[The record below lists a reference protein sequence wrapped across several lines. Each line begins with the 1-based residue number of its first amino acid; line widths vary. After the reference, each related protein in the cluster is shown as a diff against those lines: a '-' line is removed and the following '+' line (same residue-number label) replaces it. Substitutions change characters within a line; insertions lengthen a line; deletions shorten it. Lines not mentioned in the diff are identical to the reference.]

1 MEQVTVTQVLI
12 AASIVTALNLA
23 GEVHAEVKGLDQNWS
38 AKDLSAWQDTSQGSR
53 LIPLSWFI
61 ALEKADT
68 QERFLTDANVLKF
81 GYTPRDLV
89 FDHYTYRLPRGFVVD
104 VTDDD
109 ELTFSRLRWK
119 AAQTSR
125 EPWVGM
131 NCSACHTA
139 SITYQGQI
147 FEVQGGPTSADF
159 QSFLEAFRRALVQT
173 RASEEKFDRFSSRV
187 LGSDNSAANKDMLL
201 ISLDRLNQFLA
212 TSASLNSTDLR
223 YGPGRVDAVGHIL
236 NRIAQLNGAIAP
248 TPNPSDAPVSYPFL
262 WNVPQHSKVQWNGI
276 APNLRVLGKQ
286 GLDIGALA
294 RNTSEVIG
302 VFADV
307 KFVQHSISGGYPSS
321 VNVKNLELL
330 ERTLEKLK
338 PPRWPEQLPPIK
350 KCNDPTNPNECLVTR
365 GANLFKA
372 NCSGCHV
379 HLPRDDLKR
388 PIDAKMSK
396 IIDIEVAAETSKSIG
411 TDPWMACNAY
421 QFKSDPGLLE
431 GVRLNA
437 LFGSVTKDDNLATQL
452 GVAARKVLLNKGTDV
467 VALAASGFFNVEQR
481 DKSTAIL
488 PVQKQMTTYAYI
500 TQLFK
505 TSKQLRLDQCYG
517 KAPKEEILAY
527 KARPLTGIWATAPYL
542 HNGSVPT
549 LYDLLLPP
557 NQRPKSFYTGSTIF
571 DPKKVGFITDE
582 DAVNQ
587 FPYDTSLP
595 GNLNSGHDYGATSFY
610 DDDRWALIE
619 YMKTL

>member
-1 MEQVTVTQVLI
+1 MEQVIVKQVLI
-12 AASIVTALNLA
+12 AASIVTALSLA
-23 GEVHAEVKGLDQNWS
+23 GGAHAEVRGLDQNWS
-38 AKDLSAWQDTSQGSR
+38 ATDLSAWQDESQGSR
-53 LIPLSWFI
+53 LIPLSWFM

-68 QERFLTDANVLKF
+68 KERFLTDANVLRF
-81 GYTPRDLV
+81 GYPPRDLV

-109 ELTFSRLRWK
+109 QLTFSRLRWK

-139 SITYQGQI
+139 TIAYQGHT
-147 FEVQGGPTSADF
+147 FEVQGGPTNADF
-159 QSFLEAFRRALVQT
+159 QSFLEVFRLALVET
-173 RASEEKFDRFSSRV
+173 RASEEKFDRFASRV

-201 ISLDRLNQFLA
+201 KSLDRLNQFLA

-236 NRIAQLNGAIAP
+236 NRIAQLNGATAP

-276 APNLRVLGKQ
+276 APNFRVLGKQ

-307 KFVQHSISGGYPSS
+307 KFVQNSMPGGYSSS
-321 VNVKNLELL
+321 VNVNNLYLFEK
-330 ERTLEKLK
+330 TLEKLK
-338 PPRWPEQLPPIK
+338 PPRWPEQLPPIE
-350 KCNDPTNPNECLVTR
+350 KCNDPTNPNKCLVTR
-365 GANLFKA
+365 GADLFKA
-372 NCSGCHV
+372 NCSKCHV
-379 HLPRDDLKR
+379 HLPRDDLKT
-388 PIDAKMSK
+388 PIDAKMSR
-396 IIDIEVAAETSKSIG
+396 IVDVEVSAETSKSIG
-411 TDPWMACNAY
+411 TDPWMACNTY

-431 GVRLNA
+431 GARLNA
-437 LFGSVTKDDNLATQL
+437 LIGSVTKGDNLATQL
-452 GVAARKVLLNKGTDV
+452 GVTARKVLLNKGTDV
-467 VALAASGFFNVEQR
+467 VALAASGFFNVEQPG
-481 DKSTAIL
+481 KLTPIL
-488 PVQKQMTTYAYI
+488 AVQKKMTTYAYV

-505 TSKQLRLDQCYG
+505 TSKQLRLEQCYG
-517 KAPKEEILAY
+517 EASNVEILAY

-557 NQRPKSFYTGSTIF
+557 NQRPKSFYTGSTNF
-571 DPKKVGFITDE
+571 DPKKVGFITDK

-587 FPYDTSLP
+587 FPYDTSLS
-595 GNLNSGHDYGATSFY
+595 GNLNSGHDYGAASFN